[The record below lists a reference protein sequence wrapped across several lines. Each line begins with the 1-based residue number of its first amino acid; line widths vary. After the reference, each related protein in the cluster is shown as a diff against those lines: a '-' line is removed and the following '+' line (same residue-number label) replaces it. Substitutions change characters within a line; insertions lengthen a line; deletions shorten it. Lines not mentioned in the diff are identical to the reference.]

1 MIYLNLFF
9 IAIIVTCIVDLSGIV
24 ESIKYGISWI
34 LTKGKL
40 PKTNYRIKPFDCSLC
55 MTFWTGLIYL
65 LVIGQVTLPLL
76 AFLLL
81 LAISTILIKE
91 TITLLKD
98 IVLKL
103 INVIYDKFID

>member
-9 IAIIVTCIVDLSGIV
+9 IAVIVTCIVDISGFID
-24 ESIKYGISWI
+24 SIKYGISWL

-40 PKTNYRIKPFDCSLC
+40 PKTNYSIKPFDCSLC

-65 LVIGQVTLPLL
+65 LIIGQVTLPLL

-81 LAISTILIKE
+81 LAISTTIIKE
-91 TITLLKD
+91 TINLIKD
-98 IVLKL
+98 LVIKL
-103 INVIYDKFID
+103 INIIYDKFID